1 MTTTT
6 LCYIE
11 NEGKYLMLHRVK
23 KHNDINQGKWIG
35 VGGHVERQETPE
47 ECLVREVKEETG
59 LTLTSYKFRGVV
71 TFIYNDCESE
81 LMCVFTA
88 DRYTGELLECNE
100 GDLQWVDKALVPA
113 LPTWE
118 GDKVFLNL
126 LLSGDERFFSIK
138 LQYEGD
144 RLIDKKINLYEGKVF
159 LLSTTLIRNG
169 VSYGREKDS
178 CRIVVINYIDW
189 HLYIGVSW
197 SGDLGSISC
206 KTCRRNY
213 QCRYESCNQR
223 RRKGRLYQRI
233 FHVSRIHYCF
243 TGWDDRIG
251 SNFCGSGTCSA
262 CFVFY
267 VSSDHFLC
275 DAERSEDKSGCVDK
289 GNCFPD
295 IDLCLSLLLSEYMAY
310 HNDGNSCVTC
320 RKGFGF

>member
-144 RLIDKKINLYEGKVF
+144 RLIDKKIYLY
-159 LLSTTLIRNG
+159 
-169 VSYGREKDS
+169 
-178 CRIVVINYIDW
+178 
-189 HLYIGVSW
+189 
-197 SGDLGSISC
+197 
-206 KTCRRNY
+206 
-213 QCRYESCNQR
+213 
-223 RRKGRLYQRI
+223 
-233 FHVSRIHYCF
+233 
-243 TGWDDRIG
+243 
-251 SNFCGSGTCSA
+251 
-262 CFVFY
+262 
-267 VSSDHFLC
+267 
-275 DAERSEDKSGCVDK
+275 
-289 GNCFPD
+289 
-295 IDLCLSLLLSEYMAY
+295 
-310 HNDGNSCVTC
+310 
-320 RKGFGF
+320 